1 MQVIQADY
9 MTQVLKLQ
17 LPGDP
22 NHWGKLTAHVS
33 VTQPSAYTLELDA
46 DVKSQGKRAEIPIR
60 YPLMDDGAWE
70 QVKGLVATTE
80 YEMGVHTFVA
90 TVLNDG
96 SPIVTETVEL
106 DQDQLYAKDAVRRL
120 RHDFPPGFIECAPL
134 RPVCIDHDEVPVTI
148 RLKTERVPR
157 CRVRM
162 DITSRRGTE
171 SLIEPIEL
179 ELTEKPQTVTFQ
191 HNGWERGEYWI
202 RVQVVENG
210 QAFGPYMVRKFW
222 KEVIGPQ
229 VEPEPRLRLG
239 GSLQYMVDGWLFE
252 EVKGIDFWP
261 MSYEPNPDRPAIV
274 MDKPWEYGNAENWY
288 LTYDEA
294 EHLYKLEY
302 SNIRETYRR
311 SGFDWHL
318 LADDLYTEDDES
330 GERHW
335 LERLEYRRIMV
346 GANKGRS
353 DLMQAPYERLLQ
365 RLLDGGTTVQ
375 EFDVPPE
382 GHSYAIL
389 RDPRPSGER
398 NTAHLM
404 LAVPG
409 IRQDGR
415 LPQPGKFNESAAQ
428 LFEMYAE
435 DLDRPDYVCMSTSK
449 DGVDW
454 EKPELGRVEFH
465 GSTANNILGIA
476 EDRTRAAEYKDVT
489 AAITLD
495 ATTARFKFRM
505 YDPDK
510 DGPVDM
516 DKVFMALIGAGR
528 NGKVDFM
535 WPDDF
540 EGSVEALGFTPILRS
555 YYPMMY
561 MGNDEYLFL
570 KDEPLIHLGRG
581 MDLMNSS
588 ESIRHQVE
596 LRDGP
601 TIFWYYRPTTPPYP
615 PQCMPWDN
623 LYGPQRNLAVMWTD
637 DGVNFH
643 KRLCIGCDEFDP
655 LGMQFYNI
663 GLITERPAANEGRTM
678 LRGSSSAG
686 VAVDGGQ
693 MYVAELRSYPTDVQQ
708 QYPELI
714 WTRDLLHWHRFTH
727 NRAPLVKLGEE
738 EGSYNWG
745 MYFQSSS
752 YYPFKDKDGN
762 DAWWLSNM
770 ATSSRHLHHG
780 VGIRYQTLEKLQADR
795 PHYSESPFF
804 VDWKTLWR
812 RGQRM
817 RYYHFFTHIRPGRL
831 AYAAPIDGT
840 GELTTHAVQFEG
852 RDLVINSQ
860 VATGGSLR
868 VEVLDQD
875 GHVIEGYGLA
885 DTDTFTGDQV
895 DHRPSWTGRGL
906 AELSGPNLKFRFV
919 LEKARLFTL
928 HIE

>member
-33 VTQPSAYTLELDA
+33 VTQPCGYTLELDA
-46 DVKSQGKRAEIPIR
+46 DLMSEGKRAEIPIC

-70 QVKGLVATTE
+70 QVEGMVATRE
-80 YEMGVHTFVA
+80 HKMGVHTFVA

-106 DQDQLYAKDAVRRL
+106 DQDQLYAKDAARRL

-134 RPVCIDHDEVPVTI
+134 RPVCIDHDEVPVTV
-148 RLKTERVPR
+148 RLKSDRLPR
-157 CRVRM
+157 CRVRI
-162 DITSRRGTE
+162 DITARRGTE

-179 ELTEKPQTVTFQ
+179 DLTEEPQTLTFQ
-191 HNGWERGEYWI
+191 HPGWERGEYWI
-202 RVQVVENG
+202 RVQVVEDG
-210 QAFGPYMVRKFW
+210 KPYGPYMVRKFW
-222 KEVIGPQ
+222 KEVIGPDVQ
-229 VEPEPRLRLG
+229 PESPLKLG
-239 GSLQYMVDGWLFE
+239 SSLQYMVDGWLFE

-261 MSYEPNPDRPAIV
+261 MSYDPNPDKPAIV
-274 MDKPWEYGNAENWY
+274 MDKPWEFGVMAARS
-288 LTYDEA
+288 LTYDEDGD
-294 EHLYKLEY
+294 LYRMEY
-302 SNIRETYRR
+302 TSNADRYRR
-311 SGFDWHL
+311 RGYGWHL
-318 LADDLYTEDDES
+318 LADDLYSDDREHH
-330 GERHW
+330 GEMMS
-335 LERLEYRRIMV
+335 LELDLRRIKI
-346 GANKGRS
+346 GT
-353 DLMQAPYERLLQ
+353 MQGGPHQMQSRYGQLLRRLLEK
-365 RLLDGGTTVQ
+365 GVSVQ
-375 EFDVPPE
+375 GFDVPPD
-382 GHSYAIL
+382 GYSYAIL

-398 NTAHLM
+398 NTDHLM

-409 IRQDGR
+409 IRPDGQ
-415 LPQPGKFNESAAQ
+415 LPQPGEFDESEAQ
-428 LFEMYAE
+428 IFEMYQE
-435 DLDRPDYVCMSTSK
+435 DLARSSYVCLATSK

-454 EKPELGRVEFH
+454 EKPELGLVEFH
-465 GSTANNILGIA
+465 GSTANNILGTL
-476 EDRTRAAEYKDVT
+476 EDVIRAANYKDVT

-505 YDPDK
+505 YDPDR
-510 DGPVDM
+510 DGPVDI
-516 DKVFMALIGAGR
+516 DKVFMALIAAVR
-528 NGKVDFM
+528 TGKSDFM

-561 MGNDEYLFL
+561 KGNDEYLFL

-588 ESIRHQVE
+588 ETIRHQVE

-615 PQCMPWDN
+615 PQCMVWDN
-623 LYGPQRNLAVMWTD
+623 AYGQQRNLAVMWTD

-643 KRLCIGCDEFDP
+643 KRSIIGCDEFDP
-655 LGMQFYNI
+655 LGMHFYNM
-663 GLITERPAANEGRTM
+663 GLITELPASGEGRTM
-678 LRGSSSAG
+678 LSGSSSAG

-693 MYVAELRSYPTDVQQ
+693 MYVGELRNYPTDVQQ

-727 NRAPLVKLGEE
+727 NRAPMVKLGEV

-745 MYFQSSS
+745 MYFQSAS
-752 YYPFKDKDGN
+752 YYPFKDADGN
-762 DAWWLSNM
+762 DAWWLSNI
-770 ATSSRHLHHG
+770 AISSRHLHYGTGH
-780 VGIRYQTLEKLQADR
+780 RYQTLEKLQADH

-804 VDWKTLWR
+804 VDWKTLWQ

-817 RYYHFFTHIRPGRL
+817 RYLPFFTHIRPGRL
-831 AYAAPIDGT
+831 AYAAPVDGS
-840 GELTTHAVQFEG
+840 GEFTTLAVQFEG
-852 RDLVINSQ
+852 RDLVINAQ
-860 VATGGSLR
+860 VEKGGRVR
-868 VEVLDQD
+868 VEARDED
-875 GHVIEGYGLA
+875 GRVVDGYGLEES
-885 DTDTFTGDQV
+885 DTFTGDEV
-895 DHRPSWTGRGL
+895 EHRPSWNGRRL
-906 AELSGPNLKFRFV
+906 AELSGRNLKFRFV